1 MHCFHIHPR
10 AGRRLAAAAVA
21 LFILLAAALPT
32 SPRAL
37 ADGGAPNLAYVAGAG
52 SGGDG
57 LAIVDVNQRKVT
69 ATIPIGGAPASVV
82 LSTDS
87 RFAYVT
93 ESGADGIAVVDA
105 QSHKVVATIPVGRG
119 PQALALDLS
128 RQPTPLV
135 VAVSGDDAV
144 AFVDPDKRQVLAK
157 IAVGRHPT
165 GVAVALPGSGITETD
180 PNDAE
185 VYVANAQ
192 GDSVS
197 VVSTQLR
204 RVIATV
210 PVPGGPS
217 AVVVPA
223 SGGVA
228 YVGTQSGS
236 VVAVSLS
243 AHVVL
248 GTLLPAG
255 GGPVGQMDYDA
266 VTGQIYVPRP
276 AHGDVAVLRPTSD
289 TAGVPDAKLP
299 AEPVRTLAFPG
310 GPAAVA
316 ITFDGALGFVTER
329 DAGRVEM
336 LDVASR
342 KSLATLDV
350 GGTPRGVVTGS
361 YPPALGRQQATF
373 AGFGILIALVV
384 ALLAGF
390 IWIERDSRRAAK
402 RKREAAER
410 AQQGGGS

>member
-1 MHCFHIHPR
+1 
-10 AGRRLAAAAVA
+10 
-21 LFILLAAALPT
+21 LAAALPT
-32 SPRAL
+32 APQAL

-69 ATIPIGGAPASVV
+69 ATVPIGGAPASVV

-105 QSHKVVATIPVGRG
+105 QSQKVVATIPVGRG
-119 PQALALDLS
+119 PQAIALDLS

-210 PVPGGPS
+210 PVPGGPV
-217 AVVVPA
+217 AIVVPA

-248 GTLLPAG
+248 GTLLPTS

-276 AHGDVAVLRPTSD
+276 ARGDVAVLRPTSD

-299 AEPVRTLAFPG
+299 AEPVRTLPYPG

-316 ITFDGALGFVTER
+316 ITFDGALGFVTKR

-402 RKREAAER
+402 RKREAAEH